1 MLYASRN
8 NHQKP
13 SVTNE
18 PINGQKGWV
27 HPNSPPPPPNYLG
40 CQIHK
45 HKKVQKTSIFT
56 KKNCTFHL
64 KLACMK
70 HSHSYNDTTC
80 HTSYIEPIF

>member
-8 NHQKP
+8 NYQKP
-13 SVTNE
+13 SVTNK

-27 HPNSPPPPPNYLG
+27 HPNSPPPPPPNYLG

-56 KKNCTFHL
+56 TRTKKIVLFT
-64 KLACMK
+64 
-70 HSHSYNDTTC
+70 
-80 HTSYIEPIF
+80 